1 MSNQF
6 SNMMKQMQQ
15 VQAKLAEAQSK
26 ISQIEV
32 TGISGGGVVSITL
45 NGSGHVTSIKID
57 KSIVSQDDVSVLE
70 DLIVAADAN
79 ARVQLEQK
87 VKESNPLTDLLPPG
101 MKLPF

>member
-15 VQAKLAEAQSK
+15 VQAKLAEAQEK
-26 ISQIEV
+26 IAQIEV
-32 TGISGGGVVSITL
+32 TGISGGGVVLVTL
-45 NGSGHVTSIKID
+45 NGSGHITSVKID

-70 DLIVAADAN
+70 DLIVAADTN
-79 ARVQLEQK
+79 ARAQLEQK